1 MEATAFAVQQ
11 CDALLKCY
19 TAELLEMDKVRVK
32 DTDVDI
38 KKVTASPPVRCQRCI
53 SQQFMSFTGWLW
65 CQALTPFCLRC

>member
-1 MEATAFAVQQ
+1 VEATAFAMKQ

-38 KKVTASPPVRCQRCI
+38 KKVR
-53 SQQFMSFTGWLW
+53 
-65 CQALTPFCLRC
+65 